1 MSTSIPKMINNMH
14 RLRDQIEAEVVGQAT
29 LDLKGIFSAAEQQL
43 AFQESKFQSL
53 LTKGDQLENIP
64 ANIDAANQIV
74 KETLGEIDE
83 FLIGPGQAW
92 ADEIIPKMHK
102 AGRDLAR
109 ANLNVRFLDP
119 DSVKGAFDL
128 VSMGEKGILKTGY
141 NDSYKIMNMVGDDV
155 AEWFRQTMMD
165 AVIEELP
172 IVNKLDKNA
181 DTLMA
186 RLVESGRIKPLVIK
200 SKTGKIITRSI
211 AQRAEAI
218 ARIESGKIINRVH
231 EVKAAEVLGDGA
243 VYRNSNPHDS
253 RTTPICRQAS
263 EQKPM
268 TLKQWSESSLGR
280 PPRLNPFH
288 LCRSVLIGG
297 RPAWFDD
304 IPDETLA
311 AQTPLPKTT
320 VFPAGAIKAAQKAKA
335 ARAATKA
342 KAAQEKAEAAA
353 LALKQAKVSEA
364 KATAFQKIQE
374 VDFPAQAD
382 SVFQEVL
389 ALASPMGDEAV
400 KGLNDLYAAVL
411 AKKKALKGKE
421 LKEVIRDTIEKPQ
434 LILKNSQV
442 SGQVDEMLEE
452 LGKVVGPEDLIE
464 YKGLVEKAKAAQK
477 IKQKEAFQEAFAAA
491 STVEQK
497 KDFIKLYADT
507 VDDFFQPAELIN
519 LEEAIALAASQ
530 EAATAYSAGLS
541 QILSGKLGPKKIK
554 TVQKQAKAAGLKA
567 GIPDTEVDLAI
578 AETLKALDAA
588 FTEEQKL
595 FALEYNALVTSK
607 QVPVGDAAEI
617 LAKVKA
623 GQLPGKAGAK
633 AKQAL
638 ETTQQKLSQA
648 APPVVT
654 PEPSSIPATAPESA
668 FDAIDSKFATLSGRD
683 FTFAREARDLGGA
696 HAKQIYTDPDGSEWM
711 YKPAARGF
719 GFVVHAEEAVYKV
732 QRLLDPKT
740 PEVRYVELDGTAGSI
755 QRLIPNVKGISDR
768 IEDLSAAD
776 LAALQRE
783 HVLDWLVSNHD
794 GHNRQFLRDADGRL
808 FGVDKGQAYKFLGED
823 RLDTSY
829 RPNPSDTLY
838 NIMGRA
844 ARDGSISLD
853 PEETLKAIRIFEAMD
868 DNVYREWLRPYAEGR
883 RGDAEAF
890 LDLAVQRK
898 QNLRADF
905 ESWYRQVL
913 QDPSFRLGEVSAPLP
928 TGAFPPELVETLSQ
942 IENAGAQ
949 GRVVGFDGDDVE
961 DLSFWAYNDYLD
973 IKKPDTIRSHAT
985 MKVTAGVD
993 PKITSWINQFE
1004 IEGGNRTEA
1013 GLGDLLEE
1021 DVFFQKIKDALIT
1034 VNSHNGHGK
1043 NAADFKYNQG
1053 KLDPLYAEKPTLES
1067 LRDRHPDPDVKAMAR
1082 EYLDIIEEI
1091 DQATVPSG
1099 SHSEIPIKTQYLKQF
1114 EAEAPEKA
1122 PTVKVRQ
1129 TDITVPE
1136 RTPDA
1141 SGRLGSTGKL
1151 IRPRDVMRVNF
1162 TGSQYN
1168 IEWPDGMIV
1177 RYRPSGPDNPM
1188 AFWGELDI
1196 VQMGKW
1202 DAASLQKMFDRLEEM
1217 GIDARLST
1225 AEDLELMYLKRQGF
1239 TLKQDE
1245 ADSAYKTL
1253 LTDTAGLPVAE
1264 QVTRHKQYWSNFLG
1278 VEDVAA
1284 LEHYRPQGEREI
1296 SFSAWA
1302 KEKREESAGH
1312 RNQYR
1317 FDVAEKDIPKNYDLF
1332 HSPSSLGESSD
1343 SGILT
1348 FLKTGILESNGKLMS
1363 LKDKLRNGVHS
1374 RDESADW
1381 DLNRGGGSYAY
1392 LRSLP
1397 KKDDWLGLYFKKR
1410 NYRRLDA
1417 RHIKTDGRGHIPE
1430 APRRTKLTAGEL
1442 RKFASSGNEMLFK
1455 NGMDLIGELEA
1466 VVMESAS
1473 GRDEAIRLFKAAG
1486 WDRLPDGRSI
1496 EEVIMLRYEWTRLKE
1511 DR

>member
-1 MSTSIPKMINNMH
+1 M
-14 RLRDQIEAEVVGQAT
+14 
-29 LDLKGIFSAAEQQL
+29 
-43 AFQESKFQSL
+43 
-53 LTKGDQLENIP
+53 
-64 ANIDAANQIV
+64 
-74 KETLGEIDE
+74 
-83 FLIGPGQAW
+83 
-92 ADEIIPKMHK
+92 
-102 AGRDLAR
+102 
-109 ANLNVRFLDP
+109 
-119 DSVKGAFDL
+119 
-128 VSMGEKGILKTGY
+128 
-141 NDSYKIMNMVGDDV
+141 
-155 AEWFRQTMMD
+155 
-165 AVIEELP
+165 
-172 IVNKLDKNA
+172 
-181 DTLMA
+181 
-186 RLVESGRIKPLVIK
+186 
-200 SKTGKIITRSI
+200 
-211 AQRAEAI
+211 
-218 ARIESGKIINRVH
+218 
-231 EVKAAEVLGDGA
+231 
-243 VYRNSNPHDS
+243 
-253 RTTPICRQAS
+253 
-263 EQKPM
+263 
-268 TLKQWSESSLGR
+268 
-280 PPRLNPFH
+280 
-288 LCRSVLIGG
+288 
-297 RPAWFDD
+297 
-304 IPDETLA
+304 
-311 AQTPLPKTT
+311 
-320 VFPAGAIKAAQKAKA
+320 
-335 ARAATKA
+335 
-342 KAAQEKAEAAA
+342 
-353 LALKQAKVSEA
+353 SEA
-364 KATAFQKIQE
+364 KADAFQQLDQVE
-374 VDFPAQAD
+374 FPPQAD
-382 SVFQEVL
+382 DVFHKVL

-411 AKKKALKGKE
+411 AKKKVLKAKE
-421 LKEVIRDTIEKPQ
+421 LKAVVRETIEKPQ
-434 LILKNSQV
+434 LIFKGSQV
-442 SGQVDEMLEE
+442 SAQVDEMLEE
-452 LGKVVGPEDLIE
+452 LGKLVDPEDLAE
-464 YKGLVEKAKAAQK
+464 YAELVVKAKAAQK
-477 IKQKEAFQEAFAAA
+477 IKQKETFQEAFSVA

-497 KDFIKLYADT
+497 KDLIKLYAET

-519 LEEAIALAASQ
+519 LEEAIALAESQ

-554 TVQKQAKAAGLKA
+554 TVQKQTKAAGLKA
-567 GIPDTEVDLAI
+567 GIPDAEVDLAI

-595 FALEYNALVTSK
+595 FALEYNALVKTK

-633 AKQAL
+633 AKEAL
-638 ETTQQKLSQA
+638 AKTQQKLSQA

-668 FDAIDSKFATLSGRD
+668 FEAVDAKFAALSGND
-683 FTFAREARDLGGA
+683 FAFAREARDLGGA
-696 HAKQIYTDPDGSEWM
+696 HAKQIYTDPGGNEWLF
-711 YKPAARGF
+711 KPAARGF
-719 GFVVHAEEAVYKV
+719 GFVVHAEEAVYKA

-740 PEVRYVELDGTAGSI
+740 PEVRYVEIDGKAGSI
-755 QRLIPNVKGISDR
+755 QRLIPNVKGVSDR
-768 IEDLSAAD
+768 IGDLSAAD

-794 GHNRQFLRDADGRL
+794 GHHRQFLRDADGRL

-905 ESWYRQVL
+905 ESWYREVL

-928 TGAFPPELVETLSQ
+928 AGAFPPELVETIGQ
-942 IENAGAQ
+942 IEDAGAQ
-949 GRVVGFDGDDVE
+949 GRVVGFDGGDVE

-973 IKKPDTIRSHAT
+973 IQKPDTIRSNAT

-1013 GLGDLLEE
+1013 GLGDPLGE
-1021 DVFFQKIKDALIT
+1021 DIFFDKIEDALIT
-1034 VNSHNGHGK
+1034 VNSHNGHGN

-1053 KLDPLYAEKPTLES
+1053 KLDALYAEKPTLES
-1067 LRDRHPDPDVKAMAR
+1067 LLDRHPDPDVKAMAR

-1099 SHSEIPIKTQYLKQF
+1099 SHGKIPIKTQYVKQF
-1114 EAEAPEKA
+1114 RAEAQERA
-1122 PTVKVRQ
+1122 TTVKVRQ
-1129 TDITVPE
+1129 TDIAVPE

-1151 IRPRDVMRVNF
+1151 IRPRDVMRVQF
-1162 TGSQYN
+1162 TGFQYN

-1177 RYRPSGPDNPM
+1177 RYRPSRPDNPM

-1217 GIDARLST
+1217 GLDARLST

-1245 ADSAYKTL
+1245 ADSAYRTL
-1253 LTDTAGLPVAE
+1253 LSDTASLPVSE
-1264 QVTRHKQYWSNFLG
+1264 QVTRHQRYWSDFLG
-1278 VEDVAA
+1278 VEDVTK

-1296 SFSAWA
+1296 SFTAWL
-1302 KEKREESAGH
+1302 KEEGSQSLRAGH

-1317 FDVAEKDIPKNYDLF
+1317 FDVADKDIPKNYNLF
-1332 HSPSSLGESSD
+1332 HSPSSLGESTD

-1363 LKDKLRNGVHS
+1363 LKDKLRNGVRS

-1381 DLNRGGGSYAY
+1381 DLDRGGGSYAY
-1392 LRSLP
+1392 LRSLAN
-1397 KKDDWLGLYFKKR
+1397 KDNWIGLYFKKR
-1410 NYRRLDA
+1410 NYRRMDA
-1417 RHIKTDGRGHIPE
+1417 RHVNSDETGSIPE
-1430 APRRTKLTAGEL
+1430 RKRRAKLTAGEL
-1442 RKFASSGNEMLFK
+1442 RKFASSENEMLFK

-1473 GRDEAIRLFKAAG
+1473 GRDEAIALFKAAG

-1496 EEVIMLRYEWTRLKE
+1496 EEVVMLRAEWDERKRGAGVDLVDEPGPTL
-1511 DR
+1511 DPLPLDDPGDQPLPLDLWGDSQ